1 MVNDQRNCA
10 QLQEYISRKQA
21 LPQKLAGRYF
31 KWRKDM
37 QQIQGATQ
45 SQASTTQQQQQ
56 RQEQITPQRYV
67 PNKRRRVRGGSAT
80 ASSPSSRH
88 TPSSA
93 VSTVHSNMIETA
105 KR

>member
-37 QQIQGATQ
+37 QQVQGATQ

-56 RQEQITPQRYV
+56 QEQVTPRRYV

-80 ASSPSSRH
+80 ASSPNSR
-88 TPSSA
+88 PPPPA
-93 VSTVHSNMIETA
+93 ASTVHSNMIETA